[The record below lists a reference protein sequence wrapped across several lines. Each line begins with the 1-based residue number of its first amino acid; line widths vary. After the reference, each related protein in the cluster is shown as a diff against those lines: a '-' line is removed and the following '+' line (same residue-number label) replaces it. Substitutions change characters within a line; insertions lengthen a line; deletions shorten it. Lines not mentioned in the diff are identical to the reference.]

1 MQLRHVTLK
10 VELTEDAR
18 ETTADD
24 WSSEFAADDDDD
36 DDDKLGRSAENKQHQ
51 HYDQ

>member
-36 DDDKLGRSAENKQHQ
+36 DKLGRSAENKQHQ